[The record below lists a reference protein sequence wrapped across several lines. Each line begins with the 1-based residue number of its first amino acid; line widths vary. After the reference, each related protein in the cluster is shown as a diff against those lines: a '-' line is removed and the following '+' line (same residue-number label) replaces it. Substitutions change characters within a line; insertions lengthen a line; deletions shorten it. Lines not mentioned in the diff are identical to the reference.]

1 MYTRTAVPYRFRGLV
16 LAALLPLSA
25 VAAVAAPADGV
36 SGEIASELAAA
47 RAEVRREMAAARAE
61 IQRENLELGDSLN
74 FGSRK
79 PRKGDPDRPRGEIT
93 PDGDLLVDGKPVAID
108 DAQRR
113 QLLAYRQ
120 QVIAV
125 ALAGMDVGEQAA
137 QVALDTV
144 DRGLF
149 SLLFNAMTGRLER
162 KLERDILA
170 SLEPGLVQLCGSLPA
185 LYQTQQALAADLPE
199 FQPYATLQADDVER
213 CESDL
218 RREFARL

>member
-79 PRKGDPDRPRGEIT
+79 PREGDPDRPRGEIT

-120 QVIAV
+120 QRS
-125 ALAGMDVGEQAA
+125 E
-137 QVALDTV
+137 
-144 DRGLF
+144 
-149 SLLFNAMTGRLER
+149 ER
-162 KLERDILA
+162 RA
-170 SLEPGLVQLCGSLPA
+170 
-185 LYQTQQALAADLPE
+185 
-199 FQPYATLQADDVER
+199 
-213 CESDL
+213 
-218 RREFARL
+218 